1 MRAYQRHSASASG
14 YLGAVMSRVLGA
26 LLVAATTLF
35 GTVACGGSLEVV
47 AHRPL
52 PETSKP
58 KGIIIY
64 PAAIMIPN
72 STPLE
77 YVARANDVANFL
89 LERTELPVL
98 GPFDYKVFRAPDE
111 MRVAS
116 TSTDLMTRNEE
127 PVDLKG
133 WLALRLMVTENR
145 AMNTRD
151 IVDMRKKSKKKGQIY
166 RSRGVEA
173 TVRVEIEVYEAM
185 RGKRIAQVVVKDVD
199 DVIAVTQEGDPR
211 PGIAKLIRTAMT
223 MLLEENE
230 TLLDAS
236 PLRRVRKGFVP
247 AVPKLAAFGVPGSL
261 SFVDRLKDKDETDR
275 QAAMIALWD
284 RFQPGLPVKAT
295 FVAGK
300 NPGLLVL
307 EAKKPLEKHDVVL
320 SVGGKPVYTMYQ
332 LDRRLQQC
340 GVAGCEAMVRRGF
353 KDVKVHINWP
363 AVPKVETP

>member
-1 MRAYQRHSASASG
+1 MPRRPMPARLVPRLLAIPA
-14 YLGAVMSRVLGA
+14 RWA
-26 LLVAATTLF
+26 LFCLLAF
-35 GTVACGGSLEVV
+35 GFGCGGSLEIV
-47 AHRPL
+47 AQRPL
-52 PETSKP
+52 PEAEKP
-58 KGIIIY
+58 KGIIVY

-72 STPLE
+72 STALE
-77 YVARANDVANFL
+77 YVARANDVVNYL

-98 GPFDYKVFRAPDE
+98 GPFDYKAFRAPDE

-116 TSTDLMTRNEE
+116 TSTDLMTRNDE
-127 PVDLKG
+127 PLDLKG

-151 IVDMRKKSKKKGQIY
+151 IVDMRKESKKKGQTY
-166 RSRGVEA
+166 RQRGVEA

-185 RGKRIAQVVVKDVD
+185 RGKRLAQIVIKDID

-211 PGIAKLIRTAMT
+211 PGIRRMIRQAMDL
-223 MLLEENE
+223 LLEEQSA
-230 TLLDAS
+230 LLDAS
-236 PLRRVRKGFVP
+236 PMRRVRKGFVP
-247 AVPKLAAFGVPGSL
+247 SIPKLAAYSTPGAL
-261 SFVDRLKDKDETDR
+261 SFTDKMKGKDDTDK

-295 FVAGK
+295 FVASK
-300 NPGLLVL
+300 NPGVLVL
-307 EAKKPLEKHDVVL
+307 KAQKPLEQHDVIL
-320 SVGGKPVYTMYQ
+320 NVGGKPTWTMGQ

-363 AVPKVETP
+363 ATPKVEAAAE